1 MEPAVLLI
9 CWGLVA
15 VGLVL
20 VATAVSSV
28 GSRLRPLRRAM
39 RRLSW
44 RRAEVER
51 VQAKAEKVRERVETL
66 ATELGALSELAQAR
80 RRSATV

>member
-15 VGLVL
+15 LGVVL
-20 VATAVSSV
+20 VAAAVMSV
-28 GSRLRPLRRAM
+28 GSRLRPLRRAV

-51 VQAKAEKVRERVETL
+51 VQAKAESVRGRVETL
-66 ATELGALSELAQAR
+66 ATELAALSELAQAR
-80 RRSATV
+80 QRSAAV

>member
-15 VGLVL
+15 LGLVL
-20 VATAVSSV
+20 VAAAVSSV
-28 GSRLRPLRRAM
+28 VSRLRPLRRAL

-51 VQAKAEKVRERVETL
+51 VQAKAESVRGRIEAL
-66 ATELGALSELAQAR
+66 ATELAALSELAQT
-80 RRSATV
+80 RRSAAM

>member
-51 VQAKAEKVRERVETL
+51 VQAKAESVRDRVETL
-66 ATELGALSELAQAR
+66 AAELGALSELAQAR
-80 RRSATV
+80 RRSAAV